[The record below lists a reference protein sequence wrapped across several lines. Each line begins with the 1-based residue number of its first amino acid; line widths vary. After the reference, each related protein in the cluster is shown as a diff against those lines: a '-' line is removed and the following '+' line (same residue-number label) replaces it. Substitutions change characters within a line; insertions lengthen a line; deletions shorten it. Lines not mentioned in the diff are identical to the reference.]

1 MNSLVEFIDRHKGGI
16 LITVLLHFA
25 VLIFVNFSTFNEKYE
40 VETWSFKGRNIETD
54 DIEISADQVETK
66 QEMALY
72 EQQEYLNAAKDLNNT
87 KTEKD
92 EEVYN
97 LPSENFSADNAF
109 NFENSIKEELK
120 QKNDTGSDPIETST
134 NNGENSDSSTNNQN
148 NNPNT
153 TTTNPPN
160 GKTMVAFDLI
170 NRTATRLRNPGYTC
184 GNENGVVVVKIKV
197 TQSGVVESAKYV
209 PTKSQATNCMIN
221 KAEQYAL
228 NSKFN
233 YSSVAPKLQEG
244 EIIYTFIYKK

>member
-1 MNSLVEFIDRHKGGI
+1 
-16 LITVLLHFA
+16 
-25 VLIFVNFSTFNEKYE
+25 
-40 VETWSFKGRNIETD
+40 
-54 DIEISADQVETK
+54 
-66 QEMALY
+66 LY

-97 LPSENFSADNAF
+97 LPPENFSADNAF

>member
-16 LITVLLHFA
+16 LITVLLHFT

-120 QKNDTGSDPIETST
+120 QKNDTGPDPIESST

-148 NNPNT
+148 NSPNT
-153 TTTNPPN
+153 TTTNPPK

-170 NRTATRLRNPGYTC
+170 NRTAERLRNPGYTC

-197 TQSGVVESAKYV
+197 TQSGVVESAKYA
-209 PTKSQATNCMIN
+209 PGKSQATNCMIN

-233 YSSVAPKLQEG
+233 YSSTAPKLQEG